1 MKKQIIYIIKGKG
14 LQVVEDLEMEIK
26 EGDVYFVETGA
37 AHESINLT
45 DEPLIELIISF
56 PTQVSRNQAKKCNV

>member
-1 MKKQIIYIIKGKG
+1 
-14 LQVVEDLEMEIK
+14 MEIK

-56 PTQVSRNQAKKCNV
+56 PTQVSRNQAKSAMLSF